1 MDGEKEREK
10 ERERKREREKEVFR
24 AAGLTLGKRERRN
37 YLRFFCVQHNY
48 IERITQELS
57 DHP

>member
-10 ERERKREREKEVFR
+10 EREREREREKEVFR
-24 AAGLTLGKRERRN
+24 AAGLTLGKREKTQ
-37 YLRFFCVQHNY
+37 LFTFFCVQHNY
-48 IERITQELS
+48 IERIAQELS